1 MQDYRL
7 TVDETRSINQAME
20 GKMQQF
26 DNMITEVGKMV
37 SRMTNL
43 PAYAVARGPA
53 SVTVTVR
60 TSRSA
65 AFARRRNTSDTAA

>member
-43 PAYAVARGPA
+43 PAYAVAPAGPA
-53 SVTVTVR
+53 SVTVKR
-60 TSRSA
+60 FDLILA
-65 AFARRRNTSDTAA
+65 EAGQLHPGGDD